1 MIEKTIMSQYANS
14 PRLMHIIRSLWDA
27 LDPNRFTSDFY
38 RLVMDI
44 PSANGYGLDIW
55 GRIVGISRTVTF
67 VNPQGEY
74 LGFADGFYPFDERPF
89 SAPGSGSDTW
99 ELSNDAFRELILLKA
114 LSNIVYATAPN
125 INALMRSMFDRP
137 CYCLIT
143 GHMQMRYVFE
153 FELSPYQRHLVY
165 NTDIL
170 PRPCGVDISIIIN
183 ADTSGIF
190 GFYGSGLQPFGQG
203 VFYNVAT

>member
-14 PRLMHIIRSLWDA
+14 PKLMHIITSLWSA
-27 LDPNRFTSDFY
+27 IAPEKFTEDFY
-38 RLVMDI
+38 TFVMSI
-44 PSANGYGLDIW
+44 PSSNGFGLDIW
-55 GRIVGISRTVTF
+55 GRIVGIGRTVTF
-67 VNPQGEY
+67 VNPDGEY
-74 LGFADGFYPFDERPF
+74 FGFEEGFYPFNERPF

-99 ELSNDAFRELILLKA
+99 ELTNEAYRELILMKA

-125 INALMRSMFDRP
+125 INSLMRAMFDGP

-153 FELSPYQRHLVY
+153 FELTPYQRHLVY

-170 PRPCGVDISIIIN
+170 PRPCGVEISIIIS
-183 ADTSGIF
+183 ADPAGIF
-190 GFYGSGLQPFGQG
+190 GFEGSGLQPFGQG
-203 VFYNVAT
+203 VFYNGTA